1 MEVDSQT
8 DMKRS
13 TTGITNII
21 RKKEAPTGEPRHKLK
36 KWGAGDNVGISL
48 RLKKASW
55 LALHD
60 AARDE
65 GTNVTQLIL
74 SWLDEHRRRHGLPP
88 VRET

>member
-13 TTGITNII
+13 TTGIANVIH
-21 RKKEAPTGEPRHKLK
+21 KKEAPTGEPRHKLK

-48 RLKKASW
+48 RLKRPVW
-55 LALHD
+55 LAFHQ

-65 GTNVTQLIL
+65 GTNVTQLLI
-74 SWLDEHRRRHGLPP
+74 SWLDEYRRKRGLPP
-88 VRET
+88 VQE